1 MPCQCAQHTP
11 SSISVHQQQTL
22 VVSLSLML
30 MPLVGEQRHKR
41 RGRSSRCPFAPRWPL
56 SSVLPWPHPPA
67 TREFLHELMML
78 INPHLMLA
86 SAHLSV
92 FRFCQSIISVR
103 WVGCLPLLV
112 PTPIAVML
120 MCELSS
126 LACDAVLLM
135 GELRPAVHSVAVHRC
150 SAMRGAVPWR
160 SGYGMMR
167 SAQRRACNSYSCV
180 PHSSYGMHD
189 HPQN

>member
-1 MPCQCAQHTP
+1 
-11 SSISVHQQQTL
+11 
-22 VVSLSLML
+22 
-30 MPLVGEQRHKR
+30 
-41 RGRSSRCPFAPRWPL
+41 
-56 SSVLPWPHPPA
+56 
-67 TREFLHELMML
+67 MML

-135 GELRPAVHSVAVHRC
+135 GELRPAVHSVAVHD
-150 SAMRGAVPWR
+150 
-160 SGYGMMR
+160 
-167 SAQRRACNSYSCV
+167 AQRTAESVQQLQLCPSLFV
-180 PHSSYGMHD
+180 WHA
-189 HPQN
+189 